1 MLGLFFIFIIILQ
14 SFKGI
19 ISEQHQE
26 ISCNEL
32 ILKQNPLP
40 LFILYKYILEAVSDL
55 HTF

>member
-26 ISCNEL
+26 ISSNEL

-40 LFILYKYILEAVSDL
+40 LFNLYKYILEAVSDL